1 MFGYD
6 VWVNGNMFTGVFQNS
21 IFFRVSPPDQKEFM
35 DKYKDASQFEPME
48 GRPMKDYVVVLESVL

>member
-6 VWVNGNMFTGVFQNS
+6 VWVNGNIFTGVFQNS

-35 DKYKDASQFEPME
+35 GKYKDASQFEPME